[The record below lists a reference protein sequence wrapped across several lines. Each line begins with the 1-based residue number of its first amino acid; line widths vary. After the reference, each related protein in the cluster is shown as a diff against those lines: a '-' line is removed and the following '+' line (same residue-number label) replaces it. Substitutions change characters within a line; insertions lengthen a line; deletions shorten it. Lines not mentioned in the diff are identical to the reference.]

1 MTHSLSLVSGITAT
15 LSLVSGITVNL
26 SLSLSADELV
36 SGIRRK
42 NDLLEQRTNGS
53 VEKVARLAL

>member
-1 MTHSLSLVSGITAT
+1 MGQLKRSQDWLFRM
-15 LSLVSGITVNL
+15 
-26 SLSLSADELV
+26 ADELV

-42 NDLLEQRTNGS
+42 NDLSEQRTNGS